1 MRAGTLDE
9 VNTSTRHRQNRE
21 SDQSNQVNAPETPAP
36 SEPHVGHI
44 LRRARQRRGWSL
56 RDVERRTGIPNPHLS
71 QIERGRIRRP
81 DSALL
86 WTLTELY
93 DLDFA
98 KIAAWSGHLD
108 RPTGIEQDTSFL
120 LAALRALSRL
130 DPVAQADAIR
140 YIERLAERPR
150 RAP

>member
-1 MRAGTLDE
+1 VRAGTLDE
-9 VNTSTRHRQNRE
+9 VKTSTRHRQNRE
-21 SDQSNQVNAPETPAP
+21 SDQSNHVSAPETPAP
-36 SEPHVGHI
+36 SEPHVGQI
-44 LRRARQRRGWSL
+44 LRRARQHRGWSL

-71 QIERGRIRRP
+71 QIERGQIRRP

-108 RPTGIEQDTSFL
+108 RPTGIERDTSLL
-120 LAALRALSRL
+120 LAALRALSKL
-130 DPVAQADAIR
+130 DPVAQADAIS

-150 RAP
+150 PEP